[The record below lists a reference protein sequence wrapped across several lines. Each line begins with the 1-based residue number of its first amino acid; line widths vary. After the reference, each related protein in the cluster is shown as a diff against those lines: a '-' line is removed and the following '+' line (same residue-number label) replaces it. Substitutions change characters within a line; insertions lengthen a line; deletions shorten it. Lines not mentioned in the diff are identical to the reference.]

1 MVNTAYIN
9 LSSSFGDRAANLLR
23 ALSALV
29 IGDIRLSSA
38 SAIYETEIASEPEKS
53 LSMVIAVTAP
63 RLEPFA
69 LLNYCLA
76 TETRVGRKGM
86 MELGVQPVSIE
97 LLLLDEQIVEESRK
111 GVELILPHP
120 ELHLRRSIILPLA
133 EIAPHLPHPAW
144 GETMSHLLGAVEDN
158 AVVRVYRG

>member
-1 MVNTAYIN
+1 MVNTAYLN

-29 IGDIRLSSA
+29 MGDIRLSGA
-38 SAIYETEIASEPEKS
+38 SAIYETTNEGEEEKS

-86 MELGVQPVSIE
+86 MELGVQPVTID
-97 LLLLDEQIVEESRK
+97 LLLLDEQIVEEMRK

-120 ELHLRRSIILPLA
+120 ELHLRRSILLPLA

-158 AVVRVYRG
+158 ATVRIYRG